1 MHKRRLGAE
10 LEVGAIG
17 LGCMT
22 MTAIYGPADDRE
34 SLRTIRR
41 AAELGA
47 TLIDTSDIYGNGSN
61 EQLVGQALK
70 GIRERVVLATKFGNI
85 RRDGRP
91 EVDGRPEHVRA
102 ACDAS
107 LARLGVETI
116 DLYYQHRVDP
126 RVPIEDTVG
135 AMAELVRA
143 GKVRFLGLSEAAP
156 ATIRRAAAVHPI
168 AALQTEYSLWTRD
181 AEAEV
186 LPTCRALGIGFVA
199 YSPLGRGFLAG
210 TLTSPDDLAAND
222 RRREHPRFA
231 AANFARNATLLATLR
246 AVAAGH
252 GATPAQV
259 AIAWLLARGDDIV
272 PIPGTKRV
280 DRVEENAAAAELAL
294 TGQDLARL
302 DAAFPP
308 GVTAG
313 DRYPPDQ
320 LVRVGI

>member
-1 MHKRRLGAE
+1 
-10 LEVGAIG
+10 
-17 LGCMT
+17 
-22 MTAIYGPADDRE
+22 
-34 SLRTIRR
+34 
-41 AAELGA
+41 
-47 TLIDTSDIYGNGSN
+47 
-61 EQLVGQALK
+61 
-70 GIRERVVLATKFGNI
+70 
-85 RRDGRP
+85 
-91 EVDGRPEHVRA
+91 
-102 ACDAS
+102 
-107 LARLGVETI
+107 
-116 DLYYQHRVDP
+116 
-126 RVPIEDTVG
+126 
-135 AMAELVRA
+135 MAELVHA

-181 AEAEV
+181 AEAEI

-231 AANFARNATLLATLR
+231 AKNFTHNAELLAALR
-246 AVAAGH
+246 AVAAKR

-259 AIAWLLARGDDIV
+259 AIAWLLAKGDDIV

-280 DRVEENAAAAELAL
+280 ARLEENAAAAELAL
-294 TGQDLARL
+294 TDQEMARL

-308 GVTAG
+308 GITAG

-320 LVRVGI
+320 LVRVGL

>member
-1 MHKRRLGAE
+1 MQKRRLGAQ
-10 LEVGAIG
+10 LEVGAVG

-22 MTAIYGPADDRE
+22 MTTIYGPADDQE
-34 SLRTIRR
+34 SIRTIRR

-61 EQLVGQALK
+61 EQLVGHALE

-85 RRDGRP
+85 RRDGKP
-91 EVDGRPEHVRA
+91 DVDGRPEHVRA
-102 ACDAS
+102 ACDRS
-107 LARLGVETI
+107 LERLGVDVI

-135 AMAELVRA
+135 AMAELVQA

-181 AEAEV
+181 AEALV
-186 LPTCRALGIGFVA
+186 LPTCQALGIGFVA
-199 YSPLGRGFLAG
+199 YSPLGRGFLTG

-231 AANFARNATLLATLR
+231 AANFARNAALLASLR

-259 AIAWLLARGDDIV
+259 AIAWLLAKGGDIL

-280 DRVEENAAAAELAL
+280 SRLEENAAAADL
-294 TGQDLARL
+294 TLTAEDMARL

-308 GVTAG
+308 GITAG

-320 LVRVGI
+320 LVRVGL

>member
-1 MHKRRLGAE
+1 MHKRRLGAQ
-10 LEVGAIG
+10 LEVGAVG

-34 SLRTIRR
+34 SVRTIRR

-85 RRDGRP
+85 RRDGKP
-91 EVDGRPEHVRA
+91 DVDGRPEHVRA
-102 ACDAS
+102 ACEAS
-107 LARLGVETI
+107 LERLGVETI

-186 LPTCRALGIGFVA
+186 LPTCRALGIGFVP
-199 YSPLGRGFLAG
+199 YSPLGRGFLTG
-210 TLTSPDDLAAND
+210 TLASPDDLAAND
-222 RRREHPRFA
+222 RRRQHPRFA
-231 AANFARNATLLATLR
+231 AKNFTHNAELLGSLR
-246 AVAAGH
+246 AVAAAH

-259 AIAWLLARGDDIV
+259 AIAWLLRRGDDIV

-280 DRVEENAAAAELAL
+280 ARLEENAAAAELAL
-294 TGQDLARL
+294 TDQDMTRL
-302 DAAFPP
+302 NAAFPP

-320 LVRVGI
+320 LVRVGL